1 MSEKIEKEKN
11 DKRFNFAISQRLLNQ
26 IEEYRKTLDKVPP
39 TAEVVRNLIE
49 YALSHK
55 SQEQPRQ

>member
-11 DKRFNFAISQRLLNQ
+11 DKRFNFAISQKLLNQ

-39 TAEVVRNLIE
+39 TAEVVRNLIK

-55 SQEQPRQ
+55 SPEQPRQ

>member
-1 MSEKIEKEKN
+1 MSEKIGKEKN

-39 TAEVVRNLIE
+39 TAEVVRDLLK
-49 YALSHK
+49 YALSRK
-55 SQEQPRQ
+55 EQPRN

>member
-1 MSEKIEKEKN
+1 MSEKIGKEKN

-39 TAEVVRNLIE
+39 TAEVVRDLLK

-55 SQEQPRQ
+55 EQPRQ

>member
-1 MSEKIEKEKN
+1 MSEKVEKEKN

-39 TAEVVRNLIE
+39 TAEVVRNLLE

-55 SQEQPRQ
+55 SQEQYRQ